1 MTEQTSPAQLDLDSA
16 AQPPRVYIRGGLGV
30 GALLRFG
37 AARCAIAR

>member
-16 AQPPRVYIRGGLGV
+16 AQPPEFISGGGV

>member
-16 AQPPRVYIRGGLGV
+16 AQPPRVYIRGLGV

>member
-16 AQPPRVYIRGGLGV
+16 GSAPQSLYPGGLGV

>member
-16 AQPPRVYIRGGLGV
+16 AQPPEFISGGLGV